1 MTIENKKTFLLF
13 LEEFADT
20 RNTKIYRGVSSNK
33 YKLIPSIG
41 RDKYKTND
49 RYLTEKDEDL
59 IFRYFKQRAQPYLSK
74 NYDDM
79 NLLAIAQHHGLPTR
93 LLDWTFNP
101 LAATYFAVEK
111 EIIQP
116 NDPSKRIEHSLIYIY
131 NKSFNAF
138 INKSFKTIKVDK
150 VEFFIPNFN
159 DDRIINQNG
168 LFTIHPYPWIEEYN
182 SPDLSTVII
191 DLSYRREL
199 RKLLNRMGVNQATIY
214 PGLDGIA
221 GHIKWMETNYY

>member
-1 MTIENKKTFLLF
+1 MKIENKKSFLLF

-20 RNTKIYRGVSSNK
+20 RNTRIYRGVSSNN

-41 RDKYKTND
+41 REKYKTGK
-49 RYLTEKDEDL
+49 RFLSQKDEDL

-111 EIIQP
+111 EIVQP
-116 NDPSKRIEHSLIYIY
+116 HDPLKKVEHSLIYVY
-131 NKSFNAF
+131 KKSFNAF
-138 INKSFKTIKVDK
+138 VNKSFETIKVKK
-150 VEFFIPNFN
+150 VEFFTPNFN
-159 DDRIINQNG
+159 NDRIINQNG
-168 LFTIHPYPWIEEYN
+168 LFTIHPFPWIEYKPEG
-182 SPDLSTVII
+182 LETVMI
-191 DLSYRREL
+191 DLDYRREL
-199 RKLLNRMGVNQATIY
+199 RRLLNRMGVNQATMY
-214 PGLDGIA
+214 PGLDGVA
-221 GHIKWMETNYY
+221 GHIRWMETNHF